1 MSKSILIKHLSKKE
15 KDEFIKEILECKSRG
30 RNLQE
35 IIASWE
41 ATAEIN
47 SNPKLKSKIL
57 YRIKK
62 LDRFLM
68 QTKNG

>member
-1 MSKSILIKHLSKKE
+1 VSKSILIKHLSKKE